1 MNFPQILLIGDKAFI
16 LPFQQAMFV
25 MKIVTKTVK
34 NFKELAFYSTC
45 KLAWHLF
52 MDANKWH

>member
-1 MNFPQILLIGDKAFI
+1 MNFPQILLIGGKAFI